1 MVGSS
6 SENKEEKYRD
16 PGGNWLLA
24 AGCWLL
30 VAGCWLP
37 CSAAWSERIG

>member
-16 PGGNWLLA
+16 PGGNWLL
-24 AGCWLL
+24 
-30 VAGCWLP
+30 VAGCPALPLGLKELVNWL
-37 CSAAWSERIG
+37 IG

>member
-6 SENKEEKYRD
+6 SENKEEKYRES
-16 PGGNWLLA
+16 GGN
-24 AGCWLL
+24 WLL